1 MVKRDFEAA
10 MASMGSR
17 GFKSKSVRADMHM
30 DNGAI
35 PTNISIVS
43 KTDTVII
50 GNGPSALA
58 LSYLLHGNE
67 PWYSPSEPHP
77 DSVLHR
83 KLLKK
88 VGLGH
93 LSNSQQDVRLYD
105 VLRTPKDC
113 DDITCHFPA
122 SVSMSYSTA
131 ALPLNTLLDTLLRP
145 LVDVDMEES
154 MSRVGWRKTDSNVV
168 PHVILGEEPKA
179 GGQWAGDEVWFGDED
194 DEDSDNGLK
203 TLSYADLL
211 SLPGYSLGD
220 HYKQKYHKDMDPYYR
235 PTRRLVAEY
244 YATYPRKVG
253 IEDVLFPGTSVT
265 NVERINDKSGFN
277 FLVSIELKSKSES
290 ASHEAHVIRCR
301 NVVLGTGIFSHRIP
315 PPPVFAP
322 FFESKSESEPK
333 DRLWDSSPEN
343 TSVAAQLPLLVVGS
357 GYTAADAILCNQGKR
372 PIVHV
377 YRWDPED
384 RPSPL
389 RGCHPQAYPGYAS
402 VYRQMKDA
410 VLKKQSAT
418 NGIYQGYPNAVV
430 VETRE
435 DGTVKLSVMAEDET
449 NQETVIKV
457 ADIEVCIGRRG
468 RLDYLAPDLCKEI
481 GIQNFSYG
489 NVESTSNNIRESQ
502 SPLSLARTAT
512 TSRRYSTRSRKPM
525 LHPTTSNTAGKVWVR
540 YSSLRERVERNIEV
554 TPNVFIIG
562 SLTGDSLVRFAMGGC
577 VYSAGR
583 IISGSAPFMDSSDS
597 STTASEMS
605 SMSESEDPQKLFEGK
620 ARRRKS
626 KCVVV

>member
-1 MVKRDFEAA
+1 
-10 MASMGSR
+10 
-17 GFKSKSVRADMHM
+17 
-30 DNGAI
+30 
-35 PTNISIVS
+35 
-43 KTDTVII
+43 
-50 GNGPSALA
+50 
-58 LSYLLHGNE
+58 
-67 PWYSPSEPHP
+67 
-77 DSVLHR
+77 
-83 KLLKK
+83 
-88 VGLGH
+88 
-93 LSNSQQDVRLYD
+93 
-105 VLRTPKDC
+105 
-113 DDITCHFPA
+113 
-122 SVSMSYSTA
+122 MSYSTA

-145 LVDVDMEES
+145 LADVDMEDS
-154 MSRVGWRKTDSNVV
+154 ISRVSWRKTDADVI

-194 DEDSDNGLK
+194 DEESDNGLK

-211 SLPGYSLGD
+211 SLPGYSLSD

-277 FLVSIELKSKSES
+277 FLISIKSKSKLGS
-290 ASHEAHVIRCR
+290 TADEAHVIRCR

-322 FFESKSESEPK
+322 FFESKLEITEKLRNNSQNPSM
-333 DRLWDSSPEN
+333 D
-343 TSVAAQLPLLVVGS
+343 AQLPLLVVGS

-377 YRWDPED
+377 YRWDPEG

-389 RGCHPQAYPGYAS
+389 RGCHPQAYPGYAG

-410 VLKKQSAT
+410 VTKKQSAA
-418 NGIYQGYPNAVV
+418 NGAYQGFPNAVIT
-430 VETRE
+430 ETRV
-435 DGTVKLSVMAEDET
+435 DGTVKLSVTLEDGT
-449 NQETVIKV
+449 NNETVIKV

-468 RLDYLAPDLCKEI
+468 RLDYLAPALCKEI
-481 GIQNFSYG
+481 GIKNLDYNS
-489 NVESTSNNIRESQ
+489 VESSSNAREPQ
-502 SPLSLARTAT
+502 IPLTLARTVT
-512 TSRRYSTRSRKPM
+512 SSRRYSARSRKPM
-525 LHPTTSNTAGKVWVR
+525 LHPTTSDTAGKVWVR
-540 YSSLRERVERNIEV
+540 YSSLRERVEQNIEV

-562 SLTGDSLVRFAMGGC
+562 SLTGDSLVRFAIGGC

-583 IISGSAPFMDSSDS
+583 IISNNVPIVDSSDS
-597 STTASEMS
+597 SVTASETSS
-605 SMSESEDPQKLFEGK
+605 SMSESEEPQKSFDGK

>member
-1 MVKRDFEAA
+1 MVKRDFEA
-10 MASMGSR
+10 ASMGSR
-17 GFKSKSVRADMHM
+17 GFKSKSAKAHM

-35 PTNISIVS
+35 PANISTVS

-88 VGLGH
+88 VGLSP
-93 LSNSQQDVRLYD
+93 LSDSQQDVRLYD
-105 VLRTPKDC
+105 VLRTPNDC

-145 LVDVDMEES
+145 LADVDMEES
-154 MSRVGWRKTDSNVV
+154 ISRVGWRKTNSDIV
-168 PHVILGEEPKA
+168 PHVILGEELKA

-194 DEDSDNGLK
+194 DEESDNGLK

-265 NVERINDKSGFN
+265 NVEKINDNSGFN
-277 FLVSIELKSKSES
+277 FLVSIKLKSKSGS
-290 ASHEAHVIRCR
+290 TSHEAHVIRCR

-322 FFESKSESEPK
+322 FFES
-333 DRLWDSSPEN
+333 RLDTTEKLRDDNPEN
-343 TSVAAQLPLLVVGS
+343 TLTTGQLPLLVVGS

-377 YRWDPED
+377 YRWDPEE

-389 RGCHPQAYPGYAS
+389 RGCHPQAYPGYAG

-418 NGIYQGYPNAVV
+418 NEIYQGFPNAVV
-430 VETRE
+430 TETRA
-435 DGTVKLSVMAEDET
+435 DGTVKLSMKSEDGTFHET
-449 NQETVIKV
+449 FIRV

-468 RLDYLAPDLCKEI
+468 RLDYLAPALCKEI
-481 GIQNFSYG
+481 GIKNIDYS
-489 NVESTSNNIRESQ
+489 NMESPNNARESQ
-502 SPLSLARTAT
+502 LPLTLARTVT
-512 TSRRYSTRSRKPM
+512 SSRRYSTRSRKPM
-525 LHPTTSNTAGKVWVR
+525 LHPTTSGTAGKVWVR

-583 IISGSAPFMDSSDS
+583 IISNNVPIIDSSDS
-597 STTASEMS
+597 STAASETS
-605 SMSESEDPQKLFEGK
+605 SISESEEPQKLFDGK
-620 ARRRKS
+620 ARRKNS